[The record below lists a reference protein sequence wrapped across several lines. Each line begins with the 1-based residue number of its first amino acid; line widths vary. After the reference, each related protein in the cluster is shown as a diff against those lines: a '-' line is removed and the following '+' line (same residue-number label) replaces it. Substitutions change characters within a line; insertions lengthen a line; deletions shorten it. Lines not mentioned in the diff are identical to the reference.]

1 LVSSVRD
8 PRAYELMVIIVP
20 DISDEEVAEGLGRIN
35 TYIGDINGSIKEV
48 LTDSPWGRR
57 RLAYP
62 IRFNSIDYRDGYY
75 AVYHFDSRP
84 DVMTDLE
91 RELKL
96 DTRVIRYLLVH
107 DDPKAGVQSANV
119 PAEGSEEEADR
130 DRDRRRPSGEDGRRP
145 ASERTR
151 PVAAQA
157 QAPAPAPVAAPA
169 AESVEAPATAEAEVA
184 TPADNASAPAA
195 TPATATAAD
204 TETAPATEPASAPA
218 AVDEVTAPAAEAV
231 EAPAEADAEVVAAAP
246 EETSKES

>member
-1 LVSSVRD
+1 MVSSVRD

-20 DISDEEVAEGLGRIN
+20 DISDEEVAEELGRIN

-57 RLAYP
+57 RLAYS

-145 ASERTR
+145 ATERTR
-151 PVAAQA
+151 PVA
-157 QAPAPAPVAAPA
+157 APVAAPA
-169 AESVEAPATAEAEVA
+169 AESVEAPAAAEADVA
-184 TPADNASAPAA
+184 TPGAEEESALVAVEEAAS
-195 TPATATAAD
+195 T
-204 TETAPATEPASAPA
+204 TEPAAAPA
-218 AVDEVTAPAAEAV
+218 GGEEVVAPVAASVD
-231 EAPAEADAEVVAAAP
+231 APAEA
-246 EETSKES
+246 

>member
-1 LVSSVRD
+1 MVSSVRD

-20 DISDEEVAEGLGRIN
+20 DISDEEVAEELGRIN

-57 RLAYP
+57 RLAYS

-130 DRDRRRPSGEDGRRP
+130 DRRRPSGEDGRRP
-145 ASERTR
+145 ATERTR
-151 PVAAQA
+151 PVA
-157 QAPAPAPVAAPA
+157 APVAAPA
-169 AESVEAPATAEAEVA
+169 AESVEAPAAAEADVA
-184 TPADNASAPAA
+184 TPGAEEESAPVAVEEAA
-195 TPATATAAD
+195 ST
-204 TETAPATEPASAPA
+204 TEPAAAPA
-218 AVDEVTAPAAEAV
+218 GGEEVVAPVAASVD
-231 EAPAEADAEVVAAAP
+231 APAEAEAEVVAAAP

>member
-1 LVSSVRD
+1 MVSSVRD

-20 DISDEEVAEGLGRIN
+20 DISDEEVAEELGRIN

-57 RLAYP
+57 RLAYS

-84 DVMTDLE
+84 DVMTNLE

-151 PVAAQA
+151 PVAA
-157 QAPAPAPVAAPA
+157 PAPAPVAAPA
-169 AESVEAPATAEAEVA
+169 AESVETPAAAEADVA
-184 TPADNASAPAA
+184 TPAAEEESAPSAGEEAA
-195 TPATATAAD
+195 STTK
-204 TETAPATEPASAPA
+204 PA
-218 AVDEVTAPAAEAV
+218 AAPSAGEEVAAPVAASV
-231 EAPAEADAEVVAAAP
+231 EAPAEAEAEVVAAAP

>member
-1 LVSSVRD
+1 MVSSVRD

-20 DISDEEVAEGLGRIN
+20 DISDEEIAEELGRIN

-151 PVAAQA
+151 PVAAPA
-157 QAPAPAPVAAPA
+157 PIAAPAPEAAEAPAAIEAAPAEDVSAPAAASTADSGETPATESAQPADAPAAVEEVAAPA
-169 AESVEAPATAEAEVA
+169 AG
-184 TPADNASAPAA
+184 
-195 TPATATAAD
+195 
-204 TETAPATEPASAPA
+204 
-218 AVDEVTAPAAEAV
+218 AV
-231 EAPAEADAEVVAAAP
+231 EASAESGAETVAAAP
-246 EETSKES
+246 EDTSKES

>member
-1 LVSSVRD
+1 MVSSVRD

-157 QAPAPAPVAAPA
+157 PAPAPVAAPA

>member
-1 LVSSVRD
+1 MVSSVRD

-157 QAPAPAPVAAPA
+157 PAPAPVAAPA

-184 TPADNASAPAA
+184 TPADNASAP
-195 TPATATAAD
+195 AAD

>member
-1 LVSSVRD
+1 MVSSVRD

-20 DISDEEVAEGLGRIN
+20 DITDEEVVEELGRIN

-151 PVAAQA
+151 PVP
-157 QAPAPAPVAAPA
+157 APAPAPVAAPA
-169 AESVEAPATAEAEVA
+169 AEAVEAPSTAEVEVA
-184 TPADNASAPAA
+184 TPAEAVEAPAA
-195 TPATATAAD
+195 DSEA
-204 TETAPATEPASAPA
+204 APATESTAPAEAPA
-218 AVDEVTAPAAEAV
+218 AVEEVAAPAAEAV

>member
-1 LVSSVRD
+1 
-8 PRAYELMVIIVP
+8 MVIIVP
-20 DISDEEVAEGLGRIN
+20 DISDEEVAEELGRIN

-84 DVMTDLE
+84 DVMTELE

-151 PVAAQA
+151 PVS
-157 QAPAPAPVAAPA
+157 APVAAP
-169 AESVEAPATAEAEVA
+169 V
-184 TPADNASAPAA
+184 
-195 TPATATAAD
+195 
-204 TETAPATEPASAPA
+204 
-218 AVDEVTAPAAEAV
+218 AEAV
-231 EAPAEADAEVVAAAP
+231 EAPAAPEVVAPAEDAPAAAPAGDSEAAPAPVAEVVEEVAAPAAETVEAPAAAEAEVAAAAP